1 MERQGNDSICKK
13 QVDSC
18 FLFAFVSFFKEIG
31 YTCSIKPMKGTSIM
45 SDLCVLGEYLID
57 FTPQGLSERGLPLYA
72 QNPGGAPANVACA
85 AAKLGA
91 SSAVITKISTD
102 PLGNFL
108 YEYIKGLGI
117 VDLRG
122 VRRSNDPTGLAFVTL
137 NAEGDRDFVFYRDH
151 CADAMLSCDDIDLSL
166 IDECKVFHFSSVSLV
181 AEESR
186 AATVFAVQEAKK
198 RGKTVSFDINY
209 RALLWNDE
217 EKAKAEVEKVLP
229 LADLI
234 KVSEEEAVLFGGSL
248 EEAPSYFMSFGA
260 KVVLVTLGADGSCFY
275 TKEASATVPTFP
287 VKTLD
292 TTGAGDNF
300 MGAFLAWIIK
310 NGAPVEQLSQ
320 DELREALRYA
330 NAAGAICASR
340 YGAIDGQATPEDIA
354 SFLG

>member
-1 MERQGNDSICKK
+1 
-13 QVDSC
+13 
-18 FLFAFVSFFKEIG
+18 
-31 YTCSIKPMKGTSIM
+31 M

-57 FTPQGLSERGLPLYA
+57 FTPQGLSDRGLPLYA
-72 QNPGGAPANVACA
+72 SNPGGAPANVACA
-85 AAKLGA
+85 AAKLGTSA
-91 SSAVITKISTD
+91 SVITKISTD
-102 PLGNFL
+102 PFGNFL
-108 YEYIKGLGI
+108 YDYIKGLGI

-122 VRRSNDPTGLAFVTL
+122 IRRSSDPTGLAFVTL
-137 NAEGDRDFVFYRDH
+137 NAEGDRDFVFFRDH
-151 CADAMLSCDDIDLSL
+151 CADAMLSCEDIDLSL

-186 AATVFAVQEAKK
+186 EATVFAAQEAKK
-198 RGKTVSFDINY
+198 RGKIISFDINY

-248 EEAPSYFMSFGA
+248 EDAPEYFFSFGA

-275 TKEASATVPTFP
+275 TKDMQATVPTFK

-300 MGAFLAWIIK
+300 MGAFLAWMIQ
-310 NGAPVEQLSQ
+310 NGRPLEELTE
-320 DELREALRYA
+320 DELKAALRYA

>member
-1 MERQGNDSICKK
+1 
-13 QVDSC
+13 
-18 FLFAFVSFFKEIG
+18 
-31 YTCSIKPMKGTSIM
+31 MKGNSIM

-248 EEAPSYFMSFGA
+248 EEAPAYFMSFGA

-275 TKEASATVPTFP
+275 TKDASATVPTFP